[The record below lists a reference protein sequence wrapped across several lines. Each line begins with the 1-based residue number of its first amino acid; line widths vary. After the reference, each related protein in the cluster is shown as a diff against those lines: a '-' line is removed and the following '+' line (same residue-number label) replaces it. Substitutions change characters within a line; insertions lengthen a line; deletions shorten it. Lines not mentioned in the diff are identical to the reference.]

1 MNANIGKRI
10 QITLQIVT
18 LHKMLIS
25 VKLNLESLIIRED
38 ACGGFLS
45 QLKVIMFFVFTYI
58 SQNS

>member
-38 ACGGFLS
+38 ACGGFFKS
-45 QLKVIMFFVFTYI
+45 T
-58 SQNS
+58 